1 MLLKVCRLILYK
13 LLNLV
18 KNRFYYQIGRGKM
31 NDDIRAV
38 FGAKLKQIRTVKK
51 ISQEELAFRSG
62 LHRTYISSV
71 ERGERNISIINIKK
85 IADALNIE
93 PQDLLS

>member
-1 MLLKVCRLILYK
+1 
-13 LLNLV
+13 
-18 KNRFYYQIGRGKM
+18 M

-85 IADALNIE
+85 IADALDIE
-93 PQDLLS
+93 PQDLL